1 VILAIGIGIAWAG
14 SQGGAQAG
22 RIPVFALCAILSFA
36 INWLVF
42 AHGYLSQT
50 ERFFDL
56 TGSFT
61 YVSLVAVALLLGAET
76 DARALLLGAM
86 VTVWAGRLGSF
97 LFARI
102 TREGGDGRFDRIKLS
117 FPRFLMAWTLQ
128 GLWVLLTLAC
138 ALAAMTTS
146 QPKRLGI
153 FALVGSLVWAAGFA
167 LEIRA
172 DHEKTR
178 FRSDPNNRG
187 RFIESGVWAWSRH
200 PNYFGEITLWL
211 GVALIAFPVSQGWQ
225 LATLIS
231 PIFVFVLLTRISG
244 IPLLEARARKRW
256 GDDPAFRE
264 YCERTPAL
272 VPRPPRSG

>member
-1 VILAIGIGIAWAG
+1 
-14 SQGGAQAG
+14 
-22 RIPVFALCAILSFA
+22 
-36 INWLVF
+36 
-42 AHGYLSQT
+42 
-50 ERFFDL
+50 
-56 TGSFT
+56 
-61 YVSLVAVALLLGAET
+61 
-76 DARALLLGAM
+76 
-86 VTVWAGRLGSF
+86 
-97 LFARI
+97 
-102 TREGGDGRFDRIKLS
+102 
-117 FPRFLMAWTLQ
+117 
-128 GLWVLLTLAC
+128 LTLAC